1 MNEMSLTL
9 DASVLNRATPE
20 LIKLNRRTL
29 QEQCV
34 TSMGMFLQDAINWT
48 PFVPTGRMDE
58 ELNVDVTPV
67 TKTGKPSLAKK
78 PRYFKVQS
86 KKAAPV
92 QLGVL
97 VVMSKMRPAGLNSLG
112 NPNFN
117 MLTGSRWALPSNI
130 LPTGKGSAAARQATI
145 ARLLSQMVLT
155 RHSSGHFE
163 QSGFIPARDACVSSR
178 LFKNRYRKRDFP
190 GRANDLNG
198 LSPAQLGSFSM
209 QTMGDEFVAVAEN
222 NVGENSNSVLDAK
235 RRRALVEKAGP
246 MLQSAIDKESGVVV
260 GELERRLTD
269 AMMPF
274 QRILG

>member
-1 MNEMSLTL
+1 M
-9 DASVLNRATPE
+9 
-20 LIKLNRRTL
+20 
-29 QEQCV
+29 
-34 TSMGMFLQDAINWT
+34 TSMGMILQDAMNWT
-48 PFVPTGRMDE
+48 PSVPTQRMDE

-67 TKTGKPSLAKK
+67 TNTGRPSLAKK

-86 KKAAPV
+86 QRESPV
-92 QLGVL
+92 QLGIL
-97 VVMSKMRPAGLNSLG
+97 VVMSRMKPAGLNSLG

-117 MLTGSRWALPSNI
+117 MLTGSRWALSPSI

-145 ARLLSQMVLT
+145 ARLLSQMVLA
-155 RHSSGHFE
+155 RHSSGHFL
-163 QSGFIPARDACVSSR
+163 QSGFVPARDACVSSP

-190 GRANDLNG
+190 GRANELNG

-209 QTMGDEFVAVAEN
+209 QAFGDEFIAVAEN

-246 MLQSAIDKESGVVV
+246 MVQAAIDKEATVAVN
-260 GELERRLTD
+260 ELDRRLSD
-269 AMMPF
+269 AMQPF